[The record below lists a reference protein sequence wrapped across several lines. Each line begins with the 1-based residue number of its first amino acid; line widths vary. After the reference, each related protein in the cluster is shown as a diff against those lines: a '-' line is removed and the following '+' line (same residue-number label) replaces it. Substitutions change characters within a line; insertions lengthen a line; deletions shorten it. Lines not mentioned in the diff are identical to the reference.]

1 MPRCFLF
8 KPDGIGDFF
17 LSSGVIR
24 LLARE
29 FGEENLTIATLP
41 VMESVVRGQFPRAA
55 FIPLPIRKR
64 RVILNV
70 FVANCIR
77 CFPIWLTLLRSSH
90 DVSISLRHMRDYL
103 MNVLFYSLPSPRRL
117 VCDNQLLGNGRPVRR
132 WTERAFTAVFRP
144 MVLPYPPVDPNEPG
158 VGGGVPRELEAN
170 RRLVSRALGRD
181 VGIAEIWPEL
191 KRVGEVSSGGAPGG
205 SYWLCAP
212 FANGGGKDYP
222 SERWA
227 ELFRTLAG
235 RENIPALLLTG
246 SREQRGRLEEFSRLI
261 SESCPQAASRISIVH
276 PSDLQKFIDLI
287 AEADLV
293 LTVDTAAAH
302 AATALDRHAVV
313 LYSGQQY
320 GVFGPWVRSGRQRW
334 VQPEKGSLGRN
345 DWHLTLPP
353 GMVADAVG
361 EVLKGSMNDSK
372 PHRVF

>member
-17 LSSGVIR
+17 LSSGVFR

-41 VMESVVRGQFPRAA
+41 VMESVVRGQFPRAT

-64 RVILNV
+64 RVLLNV

-77 CFPIWLTLLRSSH
+77 CFPAWLTLLRSPH

-103 MNVLFYSLPSPRRL
+103 MNVLFYSLPSPLRL
-117 VCDNQLLGNGRPVRR
+117 VCDNQLLGNRRPVRR
-132 WTERAFTAVFRP
+132 WTEWAFTAVFRP
-144 MVLPYPPVDPNEPG
+144 VVLPYPPVEPEKPDEPS

-181 VGIAEIWPEL
+181 VAIAEIWPEL
-191 KRVGEVSSGGAPGG
+191 RRVGESPVTGD
-205 SYWLCAP
+205 YWLCSP

-222 SERWA
+222 LEHWA
-227 ELFRTLAG
+227 ELFRLVAQVN
-235 RENIPALLLTG
+235 EVPALVLTG
-246 SREQRGRLEEFSRLI
+246 SLDQRGRLEEFARVITGSWP
-261 SESCPQAASRISIVH
+261 EAASRISIEH

-287 AEADLV
+287 AGADLV

-302 AATALDRHAVV
+302 AATALDRPTLV

-320 GVFGPWVRSGRQRW
+320 GVFGPWVRSARQRW
-334 VQPEKGSLGRN
+334 IQPKAEDFGRP
-345 DWHLTLPP
+345 DWHRNLSP
-353 GMVADAVG
+353 GQIAPAVS
-361 EVLKGSMNDSK
+361 EVLQA
-372 PHRVF
+372 P

>member
-1 MPRCFLF
+1 MARCFLF

-41 VMESVVRGQFPRAA
+41 VMESVVRGQFPRAT

-64 RVILNV
+64 RIILNV

-77 CFPIWLTLLRSSH
+77 CFSTWLTLLRSPH
-90 DVSISLRHMRDYL
+90 EVSISLRHMRDYL
-103 MNVLFYSLPSPRRL
+103 MNVLFYSLPSPLRL
-117 VCDNQLLGNGRPVRR
+117 VCDNQLLGNRRPVRR
-132 WTERAFTAVFRP
+132 WTEWAFTAVFRP
-144 MVLPYPPVDPNEPG
+144 VVLAYPPGEPS

-181 VGIAEIWPEL
+181 VAIAEIWPEL
-191 KRVGEVSSGGAPGG
+191 RRVGESTLGESQDG

-222 SERWA
+222 GERWA
-227 ELFRTLAG
+227 ELFRMLAG
-235 RENIPALLLTG
+235 RENIPVLVLTG

-261 SESCPQAASRISIVH
+261 SESWPEAAPRISIEH

-287 AEADLV
+287 AGADLV

-302 AATALDRHAVV
+302 AATAMDRPTVI

-334 VQPEKGSLGRN
+334 IQPKAEDFGRP
-345 DWHLTLPP
+345 DWHRNLSP
-353 GMVADAVG
+353 GQIAPVVS
-361 EVLKGSMNDSK
+361 EVLQA
-372 PHRVF
+372 P

>member
-1 MPRCFLF
+1 MARCFLF

-55 FIPLPIRKR
+55 FLPLPIRKR
-64 RVILNV
+64 RVLLNV

-77 CFPIWLTLLRSSH
+77 CFPSWLTLLRSH
-90 DVSISLRHMRDYL
+90 HEVSISLRHMRDYL
-103 MNVLFYSLPSPRRL
+103 MNVLFYSLRSPLRL
-117 VCDNQLLGNGRPVRR
+117 VCENQLLGNGRPVRR

-144 MVLPYPPVDPNEPG
+144 VVLPYPSGESG
-158 VGGGVPRELEAN
+158 AGGGIPRELEAN

-181 VGIAEIWPEL
+181 VAIAEIWPEL
-191 KRVGEVSSGGAPGG
+191 RRVGESPVTGA
-205 SYWLCAP
+205 YCLCAP

-222 SERWA
+222 GELWA
-227 ELFRTLAG
+227 ELFRMLAG
-235 RENIPALLLTG
+235 REKIPALVLTG

-261 SESCPQAASRISIVH
+261 SESWPEAASRISIEH

-287 AEADLV
+287 AGAGLV

-302 AATALDRHAVV
+302 AATALDRPTVV

-320 GVFGPWVRSGRQRW
+320 GVFGPWVRSSRQRW
-334 VQPEKGSLGRN
+334 IQPEKGSLGRN
-345 DWHLTLPP
+345 DWHHTLPP
-353 GMVADAVG
+353 AMVADAVG
-361 EVLKGSMNDSK
+361 EVLRDKD
-372 PHRVF
+372 VL

>member
-1 MPRCFLF
+1 MARCFLF

-29 FGEENLTIATLP
+29 FGEEILTIATLP

-55 FIPLPIRKR
+55 FLPLPIRKR
-64 RVILNV
+64 RVLLNV

-77 CFPIWLTLLRSSH
+77 CFPAWLTLLRSPH
-90 DVSISLRHMRDYL
+90 EVSISLRHMRDYL
-103 MNVLFYSLPSPRRL
+103 MNVLFYSLRSPLRL
-117 VCDNQLLGNGRPVRR
+117 VCENQLLGNGRPVRR

-144 MVLPYPPVDPNEPG
+144 VVLPYPSGESG
-158 VGGGVPRELEAN
+158 AGGGVPRELEAN

-181 VGIAEIWPEL
+181 VAIAEIWPEL
-191 KRVGEVSSGGAPGG
+191 RRVGESPVTGA
-205 SYWLCAP
+205 YWLCAP

-222 SERWA
+222 GERWA
-227 ELFRTLAG
+227 ELFRMLAG
-235 RENIPALLLTG
+235 RKKIPPLVLTG

-261 SESCPQAASRISIVH
+261 SESWPEAALRISIEH

-287 AEADLV
+287 AGADLV

-302 AATALDRHAVV
+302 AATALDRPAVV

-320 GVFGPWVRSGRQRW
+320 GVFGPWVRSSRQRW
-334 VQPEKGSLGRN
+334 IQPEKGSLGRN

-353 GMVADAVG
+353 AIVADAVG
-361 EVLKGSMNDSK
+361 EVL
-372 PHRVF
+372 R

>member
-1 MPRCFLF
+1 MARCFLF

-29 FGEENLTIATLP
+29 FGEQNLTIATLP

-77 CFPIWLTLLRSSH
+77 CLPAWLTLLRSPH

-103 MNVLFYSLPSPRRL
+103 MNVLFYSLCSPLRL

-132 WTERAFTAVFRP
+132 WTERAFTAAFRP
-144 MVLPYPPVDPNEPG
+144 VVLPYPAGPAGGSG
-158 VGGGVPRELEAN
+158 VEGGVPRELEAN

-181 VGIAEIWPEL
+181 VAIAEIWPEL
-191 KRVGEVSSGGAPGG
+191 RRVGESPVTGD
-205 SYWLCAP
+205 YWLCAP

-222 SERWA
+222 LERWA
-227 ELFRTLAG
+227 ELFRLVAQVN
-235 RENIPALLLTG
+235 EVPALVLTG
-246 SREQRGRLEEFSRLI
+246 SREQRERLEEFARVITGSWP
-261 SESCPQAASRISIVH
+261 EAASRISIVH
-276 PSDLQKFIDLI
+276 SPDLQQFIDLI
-287 AEADLV
+287 AGAALV

-302 AATALDRHAVV
+302 AATALDRPALV

-334 VQPEKGSLGRN
+334 IQPEEEVLGTP
-345 DWHLTLPP
+345 DWHRNLSP
-353 GMVADAVG
+353 GQIAPAVREIL
-361 EVLKGSMNDSK
+361 EV
-372 PHRVF
+372 P